1 MERSEIRGHIPDYAD
16 APSGLQHQTP
26 MPDQTKSKSSRSS
39 HPHALTWW
47 YGLMAIGGIGFG
59 LLGERRPFGQGF
71 LAHPLVAFF
80 IVVGVGLL
88 ALRFALARPVP
99 EVLSERALVLGCLV
113 GAASFLVGNW
123 FGVNLAA
130 VR

>member
-1 MERSEIRGHIPDYAD
+1 
-16 APSGLQHQTP
+16 
-26 MPDQTKSKSSRSS
+26 MPDQQKSPPPP
-39 HPHALTWW
+39 HPRALTWW
-47 YGLMAIGGIGFG
+47 YGLMALGGAGFG
-59 LLGERRPFGQGF
+59 LIGERRPFGQGF
-71 LAHPLVAFF
+71 FAHPLMVFF
-80 IVVGVGLL
+80 IIVGFALL

-99 EVLSERALVLGCLV
+99 ELLSERALVIGCLI